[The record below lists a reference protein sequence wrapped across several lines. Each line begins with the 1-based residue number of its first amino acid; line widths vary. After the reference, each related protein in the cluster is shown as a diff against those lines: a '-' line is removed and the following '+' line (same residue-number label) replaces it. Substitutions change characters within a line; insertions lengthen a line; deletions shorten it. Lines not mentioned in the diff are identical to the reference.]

1 MSAEQTLHDEPMP
14 PSSQRPTIKPPARS
28 SGLRLK
34 ASDADLPIQELLAR
48 FELGDYLGALAV
60 ADTLLDDRR
69 KPELLLSADDLKEVS
84 LDHRAGFLLSL
95 IDGTASLEAVLDASG
110 MPMIDALRIFCELV
124 EKKIVALR

>member
-1 MSAEQTLHDEPMP
+1 MSAERTLPEEVAP

-69 KPELLLSADDLKEVS
+69 KPALRATVDELRAFR
-84 LDHRAGFLLSL
+84 LDHREGFLLSL
-95 IDGTASLEAVLDASG
+95 VDGRTSLEGVLEASG
-110 MPMIDALRIFCELV
+110 LPMIDALRIFCELV
-124 EKKIVALR
+124 EKRIIALV